1 MVRVVEPHRFA
12 RHLVDERLPYDDT
25 AESAIG
31 FEERWID
38 IRELALEPRR
48 TRARRCDRGPTFS
61 RGHPLGTERAG
72 GRIGLDVEQAQAA
85 GVRVVHV
92 QSPHEIDHFAAG
104 EMAPELLLLIA
115 SDLLVVEV
123 ILLCKGQGGPLP
135 LGEGRARTPAL
146 ELGQQQLVG
155 AGNLG
160 SGADHLGK
168 PETAQIEQ
176 VGIRDLP
183 RQYQQPA
190 QGFVDIRLQAENRVP
205 FREQSRP
212 DWHPSHRAEMIS
224 GHRAASKTCSSIGI
238 STGRNR
244 YTDSM
249 NAAPLLIE
257 IGRCLHEVHL
267 EAVLIGNA
275 AAALQGAPVTTI
287 DFDFLFR
294 STSRNL
300 GKLKAIAR
308 RLRAMVLRPYYPVSN
323 LYRVVRD
330 EDGLQLDFMATI
342 HGIRSFEGVR
352 DRATPVEIDGVPI
365 LVASLADVVRSKRAA
380 GRPRD
385 RAVLEILEKALEE
398 ARKPK
403 GQARRRRA
411 RK

>member
-1 MVRVVEPHRFA
+1 
-12 RHLVDERLPYDDT
+12 
-25 AESAIG
+25 
-31 FEERWID
+31 
-38 IRELALEPRR
+38 
-48 TRARRCDRGPTFS
+48 
-61 RGHPLGTERAG
+61 
-72 GRIGLDVEQAQAA
+72 
-85 GVRVVHV
+85 
-92 QSPHEIDHFAAG
+92 
-104 EMAPELLLLIA
+104 
-115 SDLLVVEV
+115 
-123 ILLCKGQGGPLP
+123 
-135 LGEGRARTPAL
+135 
-146 ELGQQQLVG
+146 
-155 AGNLG
+155 
-160 SGADHLGK
+160 
-168 PETAQIEQ
+168 
-176 VGIRDLP
+176 
-183 RQYQQPA
+183 
-190 QGFVDIRLQAENRVP
+190 
-205 FREQSRP
+205 
-212 DWHPSHRAEMIS
+212 
-224 GHRAASKTCSSIGI
+224 
-238 STGRNR
+238 
-244 YTDSM
+244 M